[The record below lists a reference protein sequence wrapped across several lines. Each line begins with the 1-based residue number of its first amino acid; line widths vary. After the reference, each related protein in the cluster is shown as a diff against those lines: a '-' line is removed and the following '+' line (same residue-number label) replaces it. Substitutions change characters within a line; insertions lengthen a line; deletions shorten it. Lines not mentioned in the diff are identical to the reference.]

1 MKVRVIISTLV
12 LLAIMA
18 VLVVDGVSMYGA
30 HRDAVDF
37 SEQAARQAAKT
48 YVDTN
53 GNEDAVKQRIESM
66 AAEGGVQVV
75 DLSYHKGTTRW
86 YQVTIE
92 AQGGSILLKY
102 IPYFKN
108 QLSQDSTTIQH
119 F

>member
-1 MKVRVIISTLV
+1 MKVRVVVSTLV
-12 LLAIMA
+12 LLAIMS
-18 VLVVDGVSMYGA
+18 VLVFDGVSMYGA
-30 HRDAVDF
+30 HRDAMDF
-37 SEQAARQAAKT
+37 SEQAAKQAAQT
-48 YVDTN
+48 YVDTS
-53 GNEDAVKQRIESM
+53 GNEDAVRTRIETM

-92 AQGGSILLKY
+92 AQGQSILLKY
-102 IPYFKN
+102 IPYFKD